1 MKSLFELVEDYYSTP
16 LKEEDFVTTK
26 KLSERHIEDRE
37 QSVIWNEEF
46 VRSNNRKYQEQRLE
60 YIAAHDEKEVQL
72 QNNLKALLLEQN
84 RLTSEQVDILFNF
97 AYQEKH
103 SNGYHDVANFAD
115 ELADV
120 VHDILNV
127 SK

>member
-1 MKSLFELVEDYYSTP
+1 MKSIFETVEEYYSKP
-16 LKEEDFVTTK
+16 VKEEDFVTTRRLK
-26 KLSERHIEDRE
+26 NGHIEDRT

-46 VRSNNRKYQEQRLE
+46 VKSNNEKYQAQRRE
-60 YIAAHDEKEVQL
+60 YISACNEKEAQL
-72 QNNLKALLLEQN
+72 QSDLKACIAEEKQ
-84 RLTSEQVDILFNF
+84 LTSEQVDIVFSF

-103 SNGYHDVANFAD
+103 SYGYHDVANFAD

-120 VHDILNV
+120 VHDILIV